1 MKQSTSRIR
10 KVFRDPVTGEKSY
23 VWADKITCRYDELEK
38 GPIIMEFIKG
48 DLNAEEIV
56 EKYHICSVQTL
67 YAWVGKFLTQQESV
81 SLSEQNDIDMAG
93 KSKDDQIKEL
103 KEELKKVQKEVEMQ
117 KLRATAY
124 DKMIDFAEET
134 FNIPIRKKSG
144 TKQ

>member
-1 MKQSTSRIR
+1 MKQSTTRIR
-10 KVFRDPVTGEKSY
+10 KKFRDPITGEKSY
-23 VWADKITCRYDELEK
+23 AWTEKITCRYDELEK
-38 GPIIMEFIKG
+38 GPIIMEFMNG
-48 DLNAEEIV
+48 DLNAEQIV

-81 SLSEQNDIDMAG
+81 SLSEDNDIDMAR

-103 KEELKKVQKEVEMQ
+103 KEELKKAQQEAQMQ

-124 DKMIDFAEET
+124 DKMIDLAEET